1 MIAASADAWVVRLV
15 CRLLRSSRAREAL
28 NSPSS
33 AVSSVERCRLAE
45 RLGLGRHALLWAAA
59 GSASLVVIRWAL
71 KQGMPRWRVAS
82 AAALYGNLNV
92 LRWARR
98 AGLPLGHD
106 IMIKAARGSHLHVL
120 RWAARLGY
128 AVWPSVCTV
137 AAGAGHLEVLKWA
150 HTRRC
155 GASTETIDAALTQGH
170 LEVLEWLGKH
180 SYPMPGHLSHEATRH
195 PRAVEW
201 AIKSGI
207 GVDVWTCVAAARRGQ
222 LDSLVVLRDAGC
234 AFNGRG
240 VIQEAARGGHARV
253 IEWALANGGELTPH
267 ACTLAARGGHLE
279 ALMSLRAAGCEWNH
293 WVMIDAAAAGQLKV
307 LRWAASQGC
316 EWSWDQAS
324 AAMKRCGDPA
334 TRAYLR
340 GVLSTRRLRSYP
352 CAGDSRK

>member
-1 MIAASADAWVVRLV
+1 MIVCNADAWVVRLAS
-15 CRLLRSSRAREAL
+15 RLLRSSRARQVA

-33 AVSSVERCRLAE
+33 AVSSVERCQLAL
-45 RLGLGRHALLWAAA
+45 RLGLGRPALLWAAA
-59 GSASLVVIRWAL
+59 GSSSLVVVRWAL

-82 AAALYGNLNV
+82 AAALCGNLNV

-98 AGLPLGHD
+98 AGLPLGPS
-106 IMIKAARGSHLHVL
+106 IMIKAARGGHLGVL
-120 RWAARLGY
+120 RWGARLGY
-128 AVWPSVCTV
+128 AVWPSVSTV
-137 AAGAGHLEVLKWA
+137 AAGEGHLEVVKWA

-155 GASTETIDAALTQGH
+155 GASTETIDAALSQGH
-170 LEVLEWLGKH
+170 LQVLEWLGEN
-180 SYPMPGHLSHEATRH
+180 SYPMPLCLSHEATRH

-207 GVDVWTCVAAARRGQ
+207 GVDASTYAAAARRGQ
-222 LDSLVVLRDAGC
+222 LESLVVLRDAGC
-234 AFNGRG
+234 AINGRG

-293 WVMIDAAAAGQLKV
+293 WVMIDAAATGQLKV
-307 LRWAASQGC
+307 LRWAASHGC
-316 EWSWDQAS
+316 DWSVDQAS
-324 AAMKRCGDPA
+324 AAMTRCSDPA

-340 GVLSTRRLRSYP
+340 GVLSTRRLRSWP
-352 CAGDSRK
+352 IANEQ